1 MNRIETPRL
10 MIRPFVMDDLMDL
23 HHILDRE
30 LNWAGPDFTLDQR
43 REKLR
48 SYMALADWGESG
60 CFYGYRAVTLND
72 TGALIGI
79 CGFISHLFS
88 AAWKEMFWA
97 QLFPESDP
105 TEQAYASLEL
115 EIGYAMSPRFQG
127 QGYATESAK
136 GFVSYAFDTLGMK
149 RVFASTNRKNEG
161 SINLM
166 KRVGMRIATNQKDP
180 EADWPGVVGVIES

>member
-1 MNRIETPRL
+1 MQTIETSRL
-10 MIRPFVMDDLMDL
+10 MIRPFVMDDLVNL
-23 HHILDRE
+23 HQILDEE
-30 LNWAGPDFTLDQR
+30 LNWAGPDFTMDQR
-43 REKLR
+43 KEKLR

-60 CFYGYRAVTLND
+60 RLYGYRAVTLKE
-72 TGALIGI
+72 TGDLIGI

-88 AAWKEMFWA
+88 VAWKEMFWA

-105 TEQAYASLEL
+105 NELVYASLEL

-127 QGYATESAK
+127 HGYATEAAK

-166 KRVGMRIATNQKDP
+166 KRVGMRIATNLKDP
-180 EADWPGVVGVIES
+180 EADWPGVVGVIEF